1 MDGAPESDIALILA
15 AIDSDGSSVER
26 LSNNQM
32 QLRLDVPQVAGLG
45 TRLVTEGAGSEAQVT
60 EKTGLKE
67 VAERVGL
74 LAAGDGRSSS
84 ASLRTAAAKPRRP
97 KIALRFLSNPVGSS
111 TRPAPP
117 NKKGLKNRPFLFGG
131 EGGIRTLRP
140 IHENQQLTDS
150 KRRLSPLQS
159 PPLHRF
165 SSRFT
170 TSLLPKRLAPGY
182 GRRRLRIISRRPS
195 SGQAIWPYFSGH
207 KEIDVAR
214 RRQQR
219 LQRFLSHLTAK
230 SPNCP

>member
-1 MDGAPESDIALILA
+1 MACTKPKGDAPGREPRIEPVAKLATGLALERRPP
-15 AIDSDGSSVER
+15 DPECWNSRQKSDG
-26 LSNNQM
+26 
-32 QLRLDVPQVAGLG
+32 
-45 TRLVTEGAGSEAQVT
+45 EGGIARG
-60 EKTGLKE
+60 
-67 VAERVGL
+67 R
-74 LAAGDGRSSS
+74 GRS
-84 ASLRTAAAKPRRP
+84 LV
-97 KIALRFLSNPVGSS
+97 LRFAADRRGVQKSLCDFCRTPVGSS

-117 NKKGLKNRPFLFGG
+117 NKKGLKNRPYLFGG